1 MTSFYLRDQK
11 PLIEKVA
18 SFCQVFFRYP
28 RGDHHHHLHRVQT
41 QVPGVGPSHEADA
54 EPDGHAGGQGRQGVQ
69 RRYVLLGK
77 RTVLYCAQ
85 FVCYVLGAHSKC
97 ETIHSNAKSGFKARL
112 H

>member
-28 RGDHHHHLHRVQT
+28 RIDHHHHLHRVQA
-41 QVPGVGPSHEADA
+41 QVTGVGPCHEADA

-69 RRYVLLGK
+69 GRYVLPGNG
-77 RTVLYCAQ
+77 VYCIVSSV
-85 FVCYVLGAHSKC
+85 FVYYVLGAHSKC
-97 ETIHSNAKSGFKARL
+97 ETFH
-112 H
+112 